1 MALKIGKGRA
11 TDIANAEMMNVGKD
25 MGVKVGKKFVLDV
38 TDEITLKCGDAQV
51 TMKKDGTIT
60 IKGKD
65 ISFTASGKINA
76 KADGNV
82 NIKGAKINQN

>member
-1 MALKIGKGRA
+1 
-11 TDIANAEMMNVGKD
+11 MMSVGKD

-65 ISFTASGKINA
+65 ISLTASAKINA

-82 NIKGAKINQN
+82 TIKGAKINQN